1 MEQPSNMNDA
11 KQTITANL
19 QRLTSLSD
27 FILPGEEVPNITE
40 IISSNTLTSLPPP
53 LVPPNASSAPKKY
66 LLQRTISQNDA
77 TEKMAATKM
86 GLNGPMNGLGEDGT
100 SSKEAGSSEADASVK
115 FNIPSML
122 DQLNDAAKID
132 FNLKPGMIIGANN
145 TNTSGK
151 LEHSLQVDINLSKS

>member
-1 MEQPSNMNDA
+1 MEQPSNINEA

-77 TEKMAATKM
+77 ANEKMAATKM
-86 GLNGPMNGLGEDGT
+86 GLNGQMNGLAEDGT
-100 SSKEAGSSEADASVK
+100 SSKEAGGSDADASVK

-132 FNLKPGMIIGANN
+132 FNLKPGIIIGANN

-151 LEHSLQVDINLSKS
+151 LEHSLQVTL